1 MKLRKINAVFS
12 LISTILIF
20 GHAISLGICMLTN
33 TKPPD
38 MVGVMAF
45 LLTAVMAIHAV
56 LSIIPVFLAKKDKPE
71 YKVKEYPK
79 MNVPTMV
86 QRISGILMIPFTALH
101 ILGATRITN
110 NPDILQAILPPIFFL
125 FVLAHV
131 AVSTSKAFITLGIG
145 NYKFVNIADKVIK
158 LICILTLILDVFGFY
173 IYIS

>member
-1 MKLRKINAVFS
+1 
-12 LISTILIF
+12 
-20 GHAISLGICMLTN
+20 MLTN

-56 LSIIPVFLAKKDKPE
+56 LSIIPAFLAKKDKPE

-79 MNVPTMV
+79 MNIPTMV

-101 ILGATRITN
+101 ILGATGITKT
-110 NPDILQAILPPIFFL
+110 PDIVHAIIPPIFFL

-173 IYIS
+173 IYIG

>member
-38 MVGVMAF
+38 MVGVMSF

-56 LSIIPVFLAKKDKPE
+56 LSIIPAFLAKKDKPE

-79 MNVPTMV
+79 MNIPTMV
-86 QRISGILMIPFTALH
+86 QRISGILMIPFTAIH
-101 ILGATRITN
+101 ILGAARITN
-110 NPDILQAILPPIFFL
+110 TPDILQAILPPIFFL
-125 FVLAHV
+125 FV
-131 AVSTSKAFITLGIG
+131 
-145 NYKFVNIADKVIK
+145 
-158 LICILTLILDVFGFY
+158 
-173 IYIS
+173 